1 MKCLI
6 YNLLCLARDSL
17 SAHFDLIEYIYTS
30 SANHRPRGEV
40 RELLRYVL
48 QTIANGSTTYAE
60 YLLQNSPQN

>member
-1 MKCLI
+1 M
-6 YNLLCLARDSL
+6 A
-17 SAHFDLIEYIYTS
+17 AHIDLIEYIYTS

-60 YLLQNSPQN
+60 YILQNSPQK